1 MEKSPPFD
9 DLVSA
14 SVAFLERSFSE
25 EGGKNDFDF
34 LDKARFYAA
43 LRWLKTDPKKVI
55 KVARYEKRAAHTML
69 LACAVF
75 LVSNKIIDTETRN
88 IIAEL
93 MMNYEDYRGKSSSGA
108 RFDQHPINFQ
118 IIFLVYS
125 LKKRYKISPTRG
137 DGTKTKFSGCDVVA
151 EACMKYGVERPRSY
165 QAVKRVWLNR
175 KRYFNQYD
183 IYHSSDEAL
192 FTFLMKDLP
201 TFIESIAIADTKI

>member
-1 MEKSPPFD
+1 MEKSPQYD
-9 DLVSA
+9 DLVSE
-14 SVAFLERSFSE
+14 SVALLERSFSE

-55 KVARYEKRAAHTML
+55 KVARYEKRAAHTVL

-75 LVSNKIIDTETRN
+75 LASNQIIDTETRN

-151 EACMKYGVERPRSY
+151 EACIKYGVERPRSY

>member
-1 MEKSPPFD
+1 
-9 DLVSA
+9 
-14 SVAFLERSFSE
+14 
-25 EGGKNDFDF
+25 
-34 LDKARFYAA
+34 
-43 LRWLKTDPKKVI
+43 
-55 KVARYEKRAAHTML
+55 ML

-75 LVSNKIIDTETRN
+75 LASNQIIDTGTRN

-93 MMNYEDYRGKSSSGA
+93 MMNYEGYRGKSSSGA

-151 EACMKYGVERPRSY
+151 EACIKYGVERPRSY

-201 TFIESIAIADTKI
+201 TFIESIALADTKI